1 MPVLTHQQ
9 LRTLLE
15 QHLVRVNTPQDIAR
29 QVADNLVD
37 ASLKGHD
44 SHGVTLLPRYIS
56 AILAGDLQPS
66 AQLRLIR
73 DAGPLLSFHGGYGFG
88 QVLGRQAMAAGIERA
103 QQYGVA
109 LVSLADSHHL
119 GRIGAWAEQVAA
131 EGWCR
136 SILLMSP
143 RRLRYYRLRDATRAL
158 APIPSAWACRSAG
171 ERR

>member
-29 QVADNLVD
+29 QVADNLVE

-66 AQLRLIR
+66 APLRLIR
-73 DAGPLLSFHGGYGFG
+73 DAGPLLSFNGGHGFG
-88 QVLGRQAMAAGIERA
+88 
-103 QQYGVA
+103 
-109 LVSLADSHHL
+109 
-119 GRIGAWAEQVAA
+119 
-131 EGWCR
+131 
-136 SILLMSP
+136 
-143 RRLRYYRLRDATRAL
+143 
-158 APIPSAWACRSAG
+158 
-171 ERR
+171 